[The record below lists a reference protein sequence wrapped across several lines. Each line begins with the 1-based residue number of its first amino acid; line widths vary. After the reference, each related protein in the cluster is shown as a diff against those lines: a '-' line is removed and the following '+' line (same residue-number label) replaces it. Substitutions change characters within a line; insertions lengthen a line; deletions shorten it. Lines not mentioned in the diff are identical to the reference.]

1 LSNDI
6 VTIADLLATMRAGQT
21 EAPAQNW
28 LAQSHLQVQRARQ
41 MRQKLQAR
49 QMRHQ
54 HRMGTDGLSVE

>member
-1 LSNDI
+1 
-6 VTIADLLATMRAGQT
+6 MRAGQT